1 MMSVDAFAMEDYYCD
16 GYALMDVIFENGDDS
31 EVTRSA
37 VDGIYE
43 IVGKDRG
50 YFAGSAVSSKER
62 EESITKEITMAIGMA
77 LIIIWVILTL
87 TTTSWMEP
95 FLFIFVMVIAII
107 LNMGSNLMFGTIS
120 FFLRFPRQPFYSW
133 QYPWIIPFSFY
144 ILLRQLKIPALSC
157 ARPWSWQ

>member
-120 FFLRFPRQPFYSW
+120 FFYVFHGSHFTAGSIHGLFHFPFTYFYGN
-133 QYPWIIPFSFY
+133 
-144 ILLRQLKIPALSC
+144 
-157 ARPWSWQ
+157 